1 MEKPK
6 IPLRQVLFLC
16 LLVVVLFSYFPDKKE
31 AYVFLQGK
39 TMGTWYRVK
48 FLPVDTVSQPEWK
61 KEVDLLLASINQS
74 MSTYI
79 KDSEI
84 SRWNSV
90 QSTLPQEVSKEF
102 YRLVSNSVAFSQST
116 TGIFDITV
124 GTLVN
129 LWGFG
134 PLETA
139 LRPSN
144 EALLEALSLTGY
156 QMLELSKPSSLRKRK
171 PGVQIDLSSIAKGYG
186 VDQVGLFLQ
195 RHQVDNYLVEIG
207 GEIRLQGHSPSGH
220 PWKVGI
226 NRPVPEAPL
235 DDLVE
240 AVELEDESLATSG
253 NYRNYHQDQ
262 QGRWSHFID
271 PQSGM
276 PRKSDLLSATVIAK
290 DCETAD
296 ALATIAILLG
306 SQSAKEYLSRRQVDY
321 LLIRG
326 TPSGFELVSNEGWNA
341 RRI

>member
-16 LLVVVLFSYFPDKKE
+16 LLVIFIFSYLPDKE
-31 AYVFLQGK
+31 EPYSFLEGK
-39 TMGTWYRVK
+39 TMGTLYRVS
-48 FLPVDTVSQPEWK
+48 FLPPDNESQPEWK

-79 KDSEI
+79 KNSEI
-84 SRWNSV
+84 SRWNSI

-102 YRLVSNSVAFSQST
+102 YRLVGNSVAYSQST

-124 GTLVN
+124 GKLVN

-134 PLETA
+134 PIETA
-139 LRPSN
+139 VRPTN
-144 EALLEALSLTGY
+144 KALIEALSSTGY
-156 QMLELSKPSSLRKRK
+156 QMLELSKPSSLRKLK
-171 PGVQIDLSSIAKGYG
+171 PGVQIDLSAIAKGYG
-186 VDQVGLFLQ
+186 VDQVALFLQ
-195 RHQVDNYLVEIG
+195 KHDVDNYLVEIG
-207 GEIRLQGHSPSGH
+207 GEIRLRGHSPSGNS
-220 PWKVGI
+220 WKVGI

-240 AVELEDESLATSG
+240 AIVLQNESLATSG

-306 SQSAKEYLSRRQVDY
+306 SQDAGEYLSKRQVDY

-326 TPSGFELVSNEGWNA
+326 TPSGFEMVSNKGWNA
-341 RRI
+341 RKI